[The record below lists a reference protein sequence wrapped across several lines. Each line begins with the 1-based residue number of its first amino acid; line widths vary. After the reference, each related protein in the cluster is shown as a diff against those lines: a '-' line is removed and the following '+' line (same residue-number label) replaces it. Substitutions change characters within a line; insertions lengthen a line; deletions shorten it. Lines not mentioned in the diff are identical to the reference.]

1 MFTIVESVHLE
12 REKTGSKI
20 TCNLPRLMDFDT
32 EREEIYEWVWSH
44 FPGWTIKN
52 LIFTSQNPT

>member
-1 MFTIVESVHLE
+1 MFIIVESVSLE

-20 TCNLPRLMDFDT
+20 TCNLPKPMDFDT
-32 EREEIYEWVWSH
+32 EREEIHEWVLSH

-52 LIFTSQNPT
+52 LIFTLQNPT